1 MARSLTCW
9 RYPWARARTRIGR
22 GWPRR
27 GWNRARC
34 SLLCSVGTR
43 VNQPAMPVPA
53 RVGNG
58 VATRVSTSASWD
70 AVETWAPAKEKQKQQ
85 FFIIIPYPSY
95 RFLANFRS
103 VFCLLGAYDNFFV
116 CLFQF
121 FFFFFERC
129 SIFIRE
135 EFSVATLMI
144 IESLSFSRRKRFSYI
159 WCSRHIFEF
168 CIFFNHCRINYKY
181 FSLVIYGWQI
191 WI

>member
-121 FFFFFERC
+121 FFFFFSKGVQYLFARNFLLQRWWSLNLYLFQEGKGFPISGVLVTFLNFVFS
-129 SIFIRE
+129 SIIVE
-135 EFSVATLMI
+135 
-144 IESLSFSRRKRFSYI
+144 
-159 WCSRHIFEF
+159 
-168 CIFFNHCRINYKY
+168 
-181 FSLVIYGWQI
+181 
-191 WI
+191 